1 MSIEELKSEL
11 KGLSQTRDAEK
22 VLEICNKI
30 LEIDK
35 NKVSIIEE
43 KLWVLSY
50 LNRVDEAY
58 EFYKSLD
65 DGIDLHPYYLGMLTG
80 ALCRNQR
87 YDDALKVYDEN
98 GMFHD
103 EGELLERL
111 ERYDEALELYKKLLI
126 KNPKN
131 VTVID
136 RIKVMSKSMDI
147 DTSEYFDD
155 SLYISWIDLIKSKN
169 DVEICPTCKSKMI
182 PIVYGYPTEETMSR
196 YKRGEI
202 RLGGCMPY
210 PQNYYCRNCDEEHHM
225 QSLNID
231 CENQTIECAYLYS
244 KLYEIENHLRYKENV
259 SLEELKSK
267 MDYFDDEEFNAFV
280 NKLKEMDFI
289 CEGKKGYVRLL
300 GEL

>member
-11 KGLSQTRDAEK
+11 KGLSQTRDSEK
-22 VLEICNKI
+22 YLEICNKI

-35 NKVSIIEE
+35 NKVSIIEK

-50 LNRVDEAY
+50 LNRADEAY

-65 DGIDLHPYYLGMLTG
+65 EGIDIFPYYLSGFIH
-80 ALCRNQR
+80 ALFRNQR
-87 YDDALKVYDEN
+87 YDEALEVCDET
-98 GMFHD
+98 GMLHLK
-103 EGELLERL
+103 GELLERL
-111 ERYDEALELYKKLLI
+111 ERYDEALKLYKKMLME
-126 KNPKN
+126 NPMD

-136 RIKVMSKSMDI
+136 RIKAMSKSIDI

-155 SLYISWIDLIKSKN
+155 GLYISWIGLIKSKN
-169 DVEICPTCKSKMI
+169 DVEVCPTCKSKMI
-182 PIVYGYPTEETMSR
+182 PIVYGYPTDEKMDMDM
-196 YKRGEI
+196 RGEI
-202 RLGGCMPY
+202 RLGGCEPY
-210 PQNYYCRNCDEEHHM
+210 PENYCCMNCNEEHHM

-231 CENQTIECAYLYS
+231 CEDLTIECVYLFS
-244 KLYEIENHLRYKENV
+244 KLHEIEGHLSYHEDV

-300 GEL
+300 GKL